1 MAPYD
6 PIILFALAKTLRKI
20 GWLPFQSQSAGI
32 TNSRQV
38 NEGLNQIKLS
48 KQFFEAI
55 SNKQSNPSALM
66 AAASVEA
73 QHCDDLIKQTPH
85 MISRIEA
92 EFQRE
97 QSIKNKR
104 AMEIKAFKER
114 QRRQLVSEAKT

>member
-6 PIILFALAKTLRKI
+6 PLILFALAKTLRKI

-32 TNSRQV
+32 TDSQQV
-38 NEGLNQIKLS
+38 NEGLDQIKLA

-55 SNKQSNPSALM
+55 SNKLSNPSTLIT
-66 AAASVEA
+66 AAAMEA
-73 QHCDDLIKQTPH
+73 QHCDDLIRQTPH

-97 QSIKNKR
+97 QSIKNRR
-104 AMEIKAFKER
+104 AMEIKAFKDK
-114 QRRQLVSEAKT
+114 QRREQVN